1 MSSLIPKPR
10 GRPPKNKQWDPV
22 SGVWIAKK
30 QQSKSVHP
38 KKIKIISW
46 NVAGIR
52 AIIKKNVH
60 EQQSFEQ
67 FFQDLSNVP
76 SVKLTKGIDPM
87 SISDGDYAG
96 KPNPHAWMS
105 LGSAITYV
113 DNIAE
118 AFKVYDPKNTLL
130 NQSI

>member
-22 SGVWIAKK
+22 SGVWTDKQQ
-30 QQSKSVHP
+30 QQSKGVLP

-67 FFQDLSNVP
+67 FF
-76 SVKLTKGIDPM
+76 
-87 SISDGDYAG
+87 
-96 KPNPHAWMS
+96 
-105 LGSAITYV
+105 
-113 DNIAE
+113 
-118 AFKVYDPKNTLL
+118 KNNHQILFV
-130 NQSI
+130 

>member
-22 SGVWIAKK
+22 SGVWVAKK
-30 QQSKSVHP
+30 QQSKSVLP

-67 FFQDLSNVP
+67 FFHDHSPDIICLNETKITKDEDIKKIDS
-76 SVKLTKGIDPM
+76 SVLTQYPHRYWNCCSCLRKLIR
-87 SISDGDYAG
+87 SWHEIS
-96 KPNPHAWMS
+96 WWR
-105 LGSAITYV
+105 
-113 DNIAE
+113 
-118 AFKVYDPKNTLL
+118 
-130 NQSI
+130 